1 MLKRFAGQIMQMMQG
16 GNNYSDRHYKGM
28 SRRELDDYMLGYDFP
43 FPAKDIYEL
52 NRIAEKITAERGEPM
67 TYENIRRNG
76 IEYGENTFGRYSV
89 DWNETEVDDI
99 ELDPNDP
106 DLMEF

>member
-1 MLKRFAGQIMQMMQG
+1 MLQMMQG
-16 GNNYSDRHYKGM
+16 DNDYGQTHYKGM

-43 FPAKDIYEL
+43 FPASDIYKL

-76 IEYGENTFGRYSV
+76 IEYGENTYGRNSV
-89 DWNETEVDDI
+89 DWTETEVDNF

-106 DLMEF
+106 DAIEF